1 MTVEIVRIHEDYVTT
16 AIFTLMSMV
25 SQIFETDRRN
35 VKRKK
40 VFASVLKIRFINE
53 IHLRGLPY
61 RFLRRRLSTN
71 PSFII
76 SDPTSTETNKV

>member
-1 MTVEIVRIHEDYVTT
+1 MTVEIVRIYEDYLTT
-16 AIFTLMSMV
+16 TIFTLMSMV
-25 SQIFETDRRN
+25 PQIFETDRRN

-71 PSFII
+71 PFFII